1 MHGSQKWSLNQEV
14 CLQPNNLLWLVN
26 FESLTPLCRPL
37 PQLAP
42 TTFQSNCNI
51 CHFPHFPFH
60 IPSMHPLPCPFQ
72 MLALTF
78 LFISPPLLLVQEKT
92 ESFMPDSDWTK
103 LWKEIWNSDGQQ
115 LHQNL
120 QKWTITVSLA
130 NICFT

>member
-1 MHGSQKWSLNQEV
+1 
-14 CLQPNNLLWLVN
+14 
-26 FESLTPLCRPL
+26 
-37 PQLAP
+37 
-42 TTFQSNCNI
+42 
-51 CHFPHFPFH
+51 
-60 IPSMHPLPCPFQ
+60 MHPLPCPFQ